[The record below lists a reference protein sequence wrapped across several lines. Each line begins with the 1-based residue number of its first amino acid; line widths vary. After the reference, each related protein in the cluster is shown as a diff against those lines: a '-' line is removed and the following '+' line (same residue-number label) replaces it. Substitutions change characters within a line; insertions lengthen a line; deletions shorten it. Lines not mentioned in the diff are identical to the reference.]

1 MATVKKQGEWR
12 KDYNKEL
19 KNKAMQI
26 RENIV
31 CETCLDI
38 AEENGLTDRIS
49 QEQAM
54 IDIGSM
60 VQDHICESL
69 ESEERCD
76 CDCLSGQ
83 I

>member
-1 MATVKKQGEWR
+1 MK
-12 KDYNKEL
+12 
-19 KNKAMQI
+19 
-26 RENIV
+26 V
-31 CETCLDI
+31 CESCLDI
-38 AEENGLTDRIS
+38 AQENGLNDRIS

-60 VQDHICESL
+60 GQDHICESL
-69 ESEERCD
+69 EGEGTCE

>member
-1 MATVKKQGEWR
+1 
-12 KDYNKEL
+12 
-19 KNKAMQI
+19 MQI
-26 RENIV
+26 RENRV
-31 CETCLDI
+31 CESCLDI
-38 AEENGLTDRIS
+38 AEENGLYDRIS

-54 IDIGSM
+54 IEMGSM

-69 ESEERCD
+69 EGEGTCE